1 MSLAFASIP
10 AQETRSAQR
19 QTEVWRDITYTVR
32 DGLRLYAR
40 HYPAIGGPAIGGTGR
55 RPVVCLPGMTQ
66 NSMDFEDLALVLSQ
80 AGSLAR
86 DVYTL
91 DYRGRG
97 RSEHDADWRNYT
109 PYFEMLDVL
118 DFFALA
124 RLHDA
129 AVIGTSR
136 GGMIAMI
143 MGAVRPG
150 AIGAAVLND
159 IGPTVE
165 APGWM
170 RQMGRVGR
178 VPTPKSWQE
187 AARFVKELERRD
199 YPKLTDGMWAKLAR
213 QRYFDRNGAP
223 APSYD
228 AAISRAFSLTSISTG
243 VPSMWPQFR
252 ALCRVPLL
260 LMRGENSDVLSAGTS
275 NEMQSLHPRMRTV
288 VVPAQG
294 HAPLLND
301 DASADAI
308 LSFLAE
314 ADGRAGQDRQ
324 ILGEIHESSLLPAP
338 ARLALAERLRAHG

>member
-1 MSLAFASIP
+1 MSLAIAPSP
-10 AQETRSAQR
+10 AGDQHPAPG
-19 QTEVWRDITYTVR
+19 WREITYTVR

-40 HYPAIGGPAIGGTGR
+40 HYAAITATGR
-55 RPVVCLPGMTQ
+55 RPVVCLADVTQ
-66 NSMDFEDLALVLSQ
+66 NSQDFEDLALVLSQ
-80 AGSLAR
+80 AGSFAR

-97 RSEHDADWRNYT
+97 RSGHDADWRNYT

-129 AVIGTSR
+129 AVIGTGR

-150 AIGAAVLND
+150 AIGAVVLND

-178 VPTPKSWQE
+178 VPVPKNWSE
-187 AARFVKELERRD
+187 AARFVKELEKRD

-228 AAISRAFSLTSISTG
+228 PAISRAFSLTSISAG

-260 LMRGENSDVLSAGTS
+260 LIRGENSDVLSIATA
-275 NEMQSLHPRMRTV
+275 NEMQSQHPRMRTV
-288 VVPAQG
+288 TVPAQG

-301 DASADAI
+301 DAAADAI

-314 ADGRAGQDRQ
+314 ADGRAGQD
-324 ILGEIHESSLLPAP
+324 LDLPNERRDGSMLPTP
-338 ARLALAERLRAHG
+338 ARLVLTDRLRALG

>member
-1 MSLAFASIP
+1 MNVALASNQL
-10 AQETRSAQR
+10 QEPVQHQIGA
-19 QTEVWRDITYTVR
+19 WREITYTVR
-32 DGLRLYAR
+32 DGLRLHAR
-40 HYPAIGGPAIGGTGR
+40 HYPAIAGTGR
-55 RPVVCLPGMTQ
+55 RPVVCLAGMTQ

-97 RSEHDADWRNYT
+97 RSGYDEDWRNYT

-124 RLHDA
+124 RLHSA

-150 AIGAAVLND
+150 AIGAVVLND
-159 IGPTVE
+159 IGPRVE

-178 VPTPKSWQE
+178 VPVPKSWDE
-187 AARFVKELERRD
+187 AARFVKELEKRD
-199 YPKLTDGMWAKLAR
+199 YPKLSDAMWAKLAR

-260 LMRGENSDVLSAGTS
+260 LMRGENSDVLSIATA

-288 VVPAQG
+288 TVPAQG

-308 LSFLAE
+308 LSFLAD
-314 ADGRAGQDRQ
+314 ADGRIEQDDAAQSDRYSNN
-324 ILGEIHESSLLPAP
+324 LVPTP
-338 ARLALAERLRAHG
+338 TRLVLADRLRALG